1 MSPLPV
7 TALSVTALSV
17 HPVKSL
23 AGVALSASPVDA
35 RGLTGDRRW
44 GVVEPDGTTV
54 TARELHGLLGLT
66 AIPTQGESI
75 VIEDR
80 RGGRI
85 TVAPPRDAAPLAVTD
100 SDQGVRPCGAD
111 VTRWLTARMGRELML
126 VWQGDDA
133 DSPIRSDRGGR
144 DGDRNSL
151 ADAAPILLT
160 TDSSLAR
167 LNTWLAESGAPP
179 IGHDRFRP
187 NIVLDGA
194 EPFAE
199 DDWRTVT
206 IGSTRFRTT
215 MVCDRCVMTTIDRST
230 IDTSKEPIRTLA
242 RHRAWDG
249 ATWFG
254 IRLTPVLPVPPDA
267 AVGVGDQVTVT
278 TS

>member
-1 MSPLPV
+1 MS
-7 TALSVTALSV
+7 ALAVTALSV

-44 GVVEPDGTTV
+44 GVVSPDGTAV

-66 AIPTQGESI
+66 ALPTQDESI

-80 RGGRI
+80 TGGRI
-85 TVAPPRDAAPLAVTD
+85 TVAPPRDAAPIAVTH
-100 SDQGVRPCGAD
+100 SDQGVRPCGSD
-111 VTRWLTARMGRELML
+111 VTRWLSARLGRELML
-126 VWQGDDA
+126 VWQGDDV
-133 DSPIRSDRGGR
+133 DRPIRSDRGGR

-167 LNTWLAESGAPP
+167 LNSWLAESGVPP

-199 DDWRTVT
+199 DDWRSVT
-206 IGSTRFRTT
+206 IGSVSFRTT
-215 MVCDRCVMTTIDRST
+215 MVCDRCVMTTIDRVSLE
-230 IDTSKEPIRTLA
+230 TSKEPIRTLA
-242 RHRAWDG
+242 RQRAWGG

-254 IRLTPVLPVPPDA
+254 IRLTPALPVPPDA
-267 AVGVGDQVTVT
+267 AVRVGDPVSVT
-278 TS
+278 SS